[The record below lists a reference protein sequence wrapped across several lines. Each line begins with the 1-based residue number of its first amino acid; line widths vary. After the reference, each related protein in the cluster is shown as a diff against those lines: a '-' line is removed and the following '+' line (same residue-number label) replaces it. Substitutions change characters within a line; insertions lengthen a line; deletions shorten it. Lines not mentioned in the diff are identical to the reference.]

1 MSYEI
6 KADKILIR
14 ELFKM
19 WFRIPDYQRPYV
31 WGTDQVQDLILV
43 GETVLCFHRY
53 RAGDVDG

>member
-14 ELFKM
+14 DLFKM

-43 GETVLCFHRY
+43 GETVL
-53 RAGDVDG
+53 